1 MNNELQI
8 YHKILF
14 LDLNP
19 WSGKEIPD
27 AKYTE
32 LTRQLNKAF
41 YAFQPLYQVDFYKPL
56 TPIRKYYYGLIEN
69 EAIDYLNE
77 FHNEISLSLN
87 DLEKKYLIHTALK
100 RKLSEKFRETSDA
113 IESNNSYLD
122 ALSGPLQ
129 QSKQAKPSDFS
140 FILQFLKYSLIRI
153 YLEIQNTYPQFVEE
167 PLTESEIHSLFF
179 KEPAPE
185 NSFIKQAPQITP
197 KLPDVHLV
205 TRKVEATFKAFT
217 NDLKEPG
224 KGILDYKTMIKNPQ
238 RFASFEEQLFSN
250 GYIDENYCFR
260 NKHGQKEEMAM
271 LYHVLISKKYFNPR
285 RFQPNGP
292 IKPLDIRKFLDHR
305 YQASLD
311 KQFRSYNSQS
321 EKIRDFIAKHRW
333 LDILPPC

>member
-41 YAFQPLYQVDFYKPL
+41 YAFQPLYQVDFHKPL
-56 TPIRKYYYGLIEN
+56 TPIRKYYHGLIEN

-153 YLEIQNTYPQFVEE
+153 YLEIQKTYPQFVEE
-167 PLTESEIHSLFF
+167 PLSEPEIHALFF

-205 TRKVEATFKAFT
+205 TSKIEVTFKAFT

-224 KGILDYKTMIKNPQ
+224 KGILDYKTIIKNPQ

-250 GYIDENYCFR
+250 GYIDENYCFC
-260 NKHGQKEEMAM
+260 NKHGQKEELAM
-271 LYHVLISKKYFNPR
+271 IFHLLITRNYFNKR
-285 RFQPNGP
+285 RFQPNGEIEP
-292 IKPLDIRKFLDHR
+292 IDIRKFFDHR

-311 KQFRSYNSQS
+311 KQFRSYKQKA
-321 EKIRDFIAKHRW
+321 EKIKDFIAKHRW

>member
-32 LTRQLNKAF
+32 LARQLNKAF
-41 YAFQPLYQVDFYKPL
+41 YAFQPLYQVDFHKPL
-56 TPIRKYYYGLIEN
+56 TPIRKYYHGLIEN

-77 FHNEISLSLN
+77 FHNEILLSLN

-100 RKLSEKFRETSDA
+100 RKLSEKFRETSEA

-122 ALSGPLQ
+122 VLSGPLQ

-153 YLEIQNTYPQFVEE
+153 YLEIQNTYPLFVEE
-167 PLTESEIHSLFF
+167 HLSEPEIHALFF

-185 NSFIKQAPQITP
+185 NSFIKQAPQISP
-197 KLPDVHLV
+197 KMPDVHLV
-205 TRKVEATFKAFT
+205 TSKIEVAFKAFT

-224 KGILDYKTMIKNPQ
+224 KGILDYKTLIKNPQ

-250 GYIDENYCFR
+250 DYIDENYCFR
-260 NKHGQKEEMAM
+260 NKHGQKEELAM
-271 LYHVLISKKYFNPR
+271 IYHLLITRNYFNKR
-285 RFQPNGP
+285 RFQPNGSVR
-292 IKPLDIRKFLDHR
+292 PLDIRKFLDHR
-305 YQASLD
+305 YNASLD
-311 KQFRSYNSQS
+311 KQFRKYNTLNELIQA
-321 EKIRDFIAKHRW
+321 FVAKNRW